1 MRKSKRLVRLAAAVT
16 VAALLTIVFINC
28 LVILKT
34 QDRIITAEEAAALG
48 ADYILVLGCG
58 LRPDGSPSDML
69 ADRVTLAT
77 DIYLLSDEATL
88 LMSGDNSGVNYNE
101 VGAMRDF
108 AIKLGADG
116 EDILSDNEGFS
127 TFESVW
133 RAKEDFEAESV
144 IIVTQEYHLYRAL
157 YIAQEMGL
165 DAYGASAD
173 LREYRGQALRDLRE
187 LAARVKDFTLLVFQ
201 K

>member
-1 MRKSKRLVRLAAAVT
+1 M
-16 VAALLTIVFINC
+16 
-28 LVILKT
+28 
-34 QDRIITAEEAAALG
+34 
-48 ADYILVLGCG
+48 
-58 LRPDGSPSDML
+58 
-69 ADRVTLAT
+69 
-77 DIYLLSDEATL
+77 
-88 LMSGDNSGVNYNE
+88 
-101 VGAMRDF
+101 
-108 AIKLGADG
+108 
-116 EDILSDNEGFS
+116 GFS